1 MRVKEYILVSME
13 PEKNTTR
20 NTLKYLALIVFAVLV
35 VFVVSKISQLSV
47 PQVVIDEVSVQPE
60 QTAFT
65 PTDGTYCYERIQ
77 VATPEAPYSS
87 EEHVRLTIAGD
98 SVTGTKEGTQTGPD
112 MTNGFW
118 GDLVGSR
125 DGTNI
130 EVVYSY
136 TVEGSEGK
144 ELELYELGEGTLTR
158 LRYVLHE
165 EGDTLVPDRTE
176 APTRLVYTLE
186 TCR

>member
-1 MRVKEYILVSME
+1 ME
-13 PEKNTTR
+13 Q
-20 NTLKYLALIVFAVLV
+20 
-35 VFVVSKISQLSV
+35 ISRWCI
-47 PQVVIDEVSVQPE
+47 P
-60 QTAFT
+60 
-65 PTDGTYCYERIQ
+65 
-77 VATPEAPYSS
+77 
-87 EEHVRLTIAGD
+87 
-98 SVTGTKEGTQTGPD
+98 
-112 MTNGFW
+112 
-118 GDLVGSR
+118 
-125 DGTNI
+125 
-130 EVVYSY
+130 Y